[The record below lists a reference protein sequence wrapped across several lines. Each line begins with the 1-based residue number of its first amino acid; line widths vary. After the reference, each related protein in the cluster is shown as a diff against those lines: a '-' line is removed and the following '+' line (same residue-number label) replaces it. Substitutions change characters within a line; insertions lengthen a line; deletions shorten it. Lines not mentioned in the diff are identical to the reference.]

1 MGISEV
7 LTVVVDVGRPD
18 DGNHTL
24 QLVLDCGDD
33 VVELGFAEES
43 QVVNNQE
50 ANNWKRPLRVTFDG
64 FGVDMSAGDGL
75 QIGTEF
81 VPWGGA
87 ACIMEPDYSFGS
99 TVAVC
104 GESGCT
110 LIPADNATRQVRES
124 SPVVRNS
131 RTCSPIECSHRA
143 FRRESATRGDGGF
156 PGWCR
161 WWYNTRRPTRD
172 RKWPER
178 GTREAPG
185 TPTRC

>member
-33 VVELGFAEES
+33 VVELGFAEEA

-81 VPWGGA
+81 VSWGGA

-99 TVAVC
+99 TVPVC

-110 LIPADNATRQVRES
+110 LIPADNATRQVRAH
-124 SPVVRNS
+124 PVAHLTHL
-131 RTCSPIECSHRA
+131 RTCSPSDALKTNPICVCPCLSLTGPQNNA
-143 FRRESATRGDGGF
+143 
-156 PGWCR
+156 
-161 WWYNTRRPTRD
+161 
-172 RKWPER
+172 
-178 GTREAPG
+178 
-185 TPTRC
+185 RCV

>member
-1 MGISEV
+1 VGISEV

-33 VVELGFAEES
+33 VVELGFAEEA

-50 ANNWKRPLRVTFDG
+50 ANNWKPPLRVTFDG

-99 TVAVC
+99 SVPVC

-110 LIPADNATRQVRES
+110 LIPADNATRQVGAH
-124 SPVVRNS
+124 PAAHNS
-131 RTCSPIECSHRA
+131 RACAPSNALKKPCLYASAPVCYCPVHNNNNNNNNATCVWPMSPCAPTSIRC
-143 FRRESATRGDGGF
+143 TR
-156 PGWCR
+156 
-161 WWYNTRRPTRD
+161 
-172 RKWPER
+172 
-178 GTREAPG
+178 
-185 TPTRC
+185 